1 MADLISGM
9 ADLISGMADCAS
21 DEINPLASYFDS
33 SVVVWKRCEDESLSF
48 AEELI
53 YDFLTWF

>member
-9 ADLISGMADCAS
+9 ADLISGMADYAS

-53 YDFLTWF
+53 